1 MKVFIISVEF
11 LKNDQYKA
19 SKYYFWKAGI
29 KKEFWTS
36 NFPHY
41 TISNNCVHHQYMI
54 QLISLIIHTIKPT
67 NALMLKLYIFFTH
80 NSS

>member
-11 LKNDQYKA
+11 LKNYHYKTN
-19 SKYYFWKAGI
+19 KYYFWKTGI
-29 KKEFWTS
+29 KNELGTS

-41 TISNNCVHHQYMI
+41 TISNSCVYHQYMI

-67 NALMLKLYIFFTH
+67 NALMLILYIIFTH
-80 NSS
+80 YLS